1 MASINS
7 VQDSEV
13 SYITGV
19 AANGTLVAQSFWTWN
34 DDNPATY
41 NPANNYTAKFG
52 AATPGTGATISYAF
66 DPASLW
72 TVVERAAFTATAA
85 LWSAVANVTF
95 LQAPLSVAN
104 VLLSRG
110 SDGGASGGQNSFYR
124 GTTGTQVIGVAIDG
138 SIEIDTS
145 TAGFGPLGAAFSE
158 YGGYPYTTL
167 IHEWGH
173 VLGLGHGGPYNEGL
187 DFDASPRSSFDT
199 LAWTVMSYNDAELY
213 GGFSWGTSRG
223 SNGQLYG
230 NSPTTPMS
238 LDIVAIQRIY
248 GVPVTTPLSGGQ
260 VFGFHSN
267 IGGEIAKFFDF
278 TRNSRPIVTLWD
290 KGLNNT
296 LDLSGFTLG
305 SKVDLHDGAFS
316 SVAGLTNNVAIAY
329 GTRIDTAITGPGADT
344 ITGNDNSDVIL
355 GGAGADSILGGS
367 GNDHL
372 YGAAPVAVAGDG
384 QDTINGG
391 SGGDYLQGN
400 AGDDVLNGGDGSD
413 RVQGGQGNDNIAG
426 AAGHDSVNG
435 NLGNDGIDGGAGN
448 DSLRGG
454 QGADSISGGAGDDL
468 LLGDL
473 GGDSLTGG
481 AGIDIM
487 TGGSDNDT
495 FSFARDDAR
504 FATSGAAA
512 GQTDVITDFTDGVDR
527 IHMEFGV
534 PAVILHAG
542 ASASFAD
549 AATAAQTL
557 LNAQST
563 TSALAALRV
572 GGDTYVF
579 YDPGSS
585 APLEAFRLQG
595 FADPD
600 ALTSTDFV

>member
-13 SYITGV
+13 SYITGI
-19 AANGTLVAQSFWTWN
+19 AANGTLVGQSFWTWN

-52 AATPGTGATISYAF
+52 AATAGTGATISYAF

-72 TVVERAAFTATAA
+72 TNVERAAFTATAA
-85 LWSAVANVTF
+85 LWSAVADITF
-95 LQAPLSVAN
+95 IQTTPFAAK

-110 SDGGASGGQNSFYR
+110 SDGGASGGQDSFFR
-124 GTTGTQVIGVAIDG
+124 GTTGTQVVGIAIDG

-187 DFDASPRSSFDT
+187 DFAASPRSGFDT
-199 LAWTVMSYNDAELY
+199 RAWTVMSYNDPELY
-213 GGFSWGTSRG
+213 GDFSWGTSRA
-223 SNGQLYG
+223 SNGSLYS
-230 NSPTTPMS
+230 NTPTTPMP
-238 LDIVAIQRIY
+238 LDIVAVQRTY
-248 GVPVTTPLSGGQ
+248 GSPLTTPLSGGQ
-260 VFGFHSN
+260 TFGFHSN

-278 TRNSRPIVTLWD
+278 TQNSRPIVTLWD
-290 KGLNNT
+290 KGSNNT
-296 LDLSGFTLG
+296 LDLSGFALG
-305 SKVDLHDGAFS
+305 SEVDLHDGAFS
-316 SVAGLTNNVAIAY
+316 SVAGLTNNIAIAY
-329 GTRIDTAITGPGADT
+329 GTRIDTAITGSGSDT

-355 GGAGADSILGGS
+355 GGSGADSIVGGS

-372 YGAAPVAVAGDG
+372 YGAAAVAVPGDG
-384 QDTINGG
+384 KDTISGG
-391 SGGDYLQGN
+391 NGGDYLQGN
-400 AGDDVLNGGDGSD
+400 ADDDLLNGGDGSD
-413 RVQGGQGNDNIAG
+413 RIQGGQGNDNIAG
-426 AAGHDSVNG
+426 AAGNDSVNG
-435 NLGNDGIDGGAGN
+435 NLGNDSIDGGDGN

-473 GGDSLTGG
+473 AGDSLTGG
-481 AGIDIM
+481 AGIDSM
-487 TGGSDNDT
+487 AGGSDSDIFT
-495 FSFARDDAR
+495 FASGDAR
-504 FATSGAAA
+504 FATSG
-512 GQTDVITDFTDGVDR
+512 QTDLITDFTDGVDR
-527 IHMEFGV
+527 IHMDFGL
-534 PAVILHAG
+534 PAAVLHAG
-542 ASASFAD
+542 GFASLGD

-563 TSALAALRV
+563 TSALAALGV

-585 APLEAFRLQG
+585 SPLEAFRLQS

-600 ALTSTDFV
+600 ALTSADFA